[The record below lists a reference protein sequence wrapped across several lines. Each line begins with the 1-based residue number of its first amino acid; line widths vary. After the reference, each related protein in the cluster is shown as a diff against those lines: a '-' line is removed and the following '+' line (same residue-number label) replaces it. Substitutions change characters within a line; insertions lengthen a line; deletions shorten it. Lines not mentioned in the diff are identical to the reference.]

1 MKDHLILFDDT
12 CPFCRRCVAYLISLD
27 LKDKFIFS
35 PLNGR
40 TAKQGL
46 KGKLAYLRK
55 ANTIMLIENVQRPPS
70 MVWLRGRAVLRCYWL
85 LGGNWKWVGW
95 MCYIPWL
102 PDLVYKFVAKI
113 RLAFKIE
120 DVPERFFRSQKDR
133 FLP

>member
-12 CPFCRRCVAYLISLD
+12 CPFCRRCVAYLISQD
-27 LKDKFIFS
+27 HKDKFIFS
-35 PLNGR
+35 SLNGR

-70 MVWLRGRAVLRCYWL
+70 MVWLRGRAVLRCLWI
-85 LGGNWKWVGW
+85 LGNKWKWLGW
-95 MCYIPWL
+95 MTYIPIL
-102 PDLVYKFVAKI
+102 PDLVYRIVAKI

-120 DVPERFFRSQKDR
+120 DVPERFFRNQKDR